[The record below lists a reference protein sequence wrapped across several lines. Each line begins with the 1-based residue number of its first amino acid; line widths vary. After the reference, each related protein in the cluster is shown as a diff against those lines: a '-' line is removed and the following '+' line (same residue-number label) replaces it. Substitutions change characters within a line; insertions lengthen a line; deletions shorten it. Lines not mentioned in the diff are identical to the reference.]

1 MEKTTI
7 AVSKKL
13 WQELLSEKERLAAKT
28 MEEAISKILQE
39 YRELK
44 RRIAIL
50 EIIEKTGRRALQQWR
65 SC

>member
-39 YRELK
+39 YRGLK

>member
-1 MEKTTI
+1 VEKTTI